1 MSFLKRACMAI
12 TRRISR
18 TIIMF
23 IIFLAIANLIL
34 TGIAI
39 QNATESAKVL
49 ARQKLGSQITLSFD
63 SEAAMKAA
71 REEMKSSENSSDKK
85 GAGLATIT
93 YEAITENM
101 VTQMLENKHITGY
114 NYVVNTNAYA
124 SSFEAITDE
133 TEESIK
139 DAEEKTQEQIDDA
152 KEQASNANNR
162 INKFNKNQA
171 AMGQGRPGGFGG
183 GGQQLNLNINFDIDM
198 ANVVS
203 PDLTVI
209 GVSDYT
215 LDEKFSNS
223 DYVLVQGE
231 GITSTLETTNAVMI
245 EESLA
250 EVNEIKVGDA
260 IKIKASSD
268 GDKIS
273 LTVVGI
279 YKAENLTS
287 SNISGMGVSLD
298 YNRLYVKYDTA
309 LIVAGV
315 LDVLMVECDGAG
327 LEVRLAVHHAAER
340 IAGHEAVSSLILF
353 QGNVADFF
361 IEYLVGKC
369 CAAFRL
375 HFKAVDAAAVALG
388 GYGDFQKA
396 VLCDQHVCHL
406 HGQGHV
412 ADGVACNDVAKVNSG
427 GNNQRVGRID
437 LCICGSCNGDFTCGG
452 LVHIAAVIDCISAV
466 FELDDGNGFTGLC
479 AAHESTCA
487 DDGGAELTCVDCGAE
502 FAADEFAVCDG
513 DAALV
518 VDGIA
523 ALCIIDGSR
532 SAFERAFDNLGLA
545 VGRDAQCNAV
555 ACDGNG
561 CADHDFACI
570 DGDRRAAVDDVVV
583 ADCRDAAA
591 CAGVFNGERTAVD
604 NKAGAGCKRAGA
616 AVEVDGGILC
626 DDPICQKGKCLILFQ
641 GEVRGGIGCV
651 GFFGQDCGAGECKQ
665 YCQSRQE
672 RNYLMLH
679 TDGLSFFLYFG
690 KRKQTLCLYEK
701 RSGCRMRHLL
711 HSQNQEPIIY
721 KSIISC
727 FLQNYYVFSSETV
740 IIILIFFAI
749 PYFVP
754 MLANAIN
761 IWGLG
766 DDDLTEK
773 KKIHTRIRFIPR
785 IFMVYYKNRT
795 GRRRTGFSRIF
806 HCRTRRHFPLP

>member
-71 REEMKSSENSSDKK
+71 REEMRNSEDSEGRK
-85 GAGLATIT
+85 GAGLASIT

-101 VTQMLENKHITGY
+101 VTQILENKHITSY

-152 KEQASNANNR
+152 KQQASSANNK

-171 AMGQGRPGGFGG
+171 AMGQGRPGGLG

-223 DYVLVQGE
+223 DYVLVEGE
-231 GITSTLETTNAVMI
+231 GITSSLETQNAVLI

-250 EVNEIKVGDA
+250 EVNEIKVGDT

-309 LIVAGV
+309 LNIKAKAAEENKDSDAMFRGVTNSSDGIDEVVFKVDDPANVDSVLEFSETTDIDFTKFKLDANTEEYEQMIEPLENVASFATILVAIVAIAGALIIMLILMLWIKERTYETGILLSLGESKFKIV
-315 LDVLMVECDGAG
+315 LQYAIEVLLIAVLAFTLSIFTGNVISEKVGDVLLEKELSTLSEESKNQPNMGGGRFEMEHQNTEVISEIDVSVNIEVIMQLYGVG
-327 LEVRLAVHHAAER
+327 LLIVL
-340 IAGHEAVSSLILF
+340 ISSITPTIL
-353 QGNVADFF
+353 V
-361 IEYLVGKC
+361 
-369 CAAFRL
+369 FR
-375 HFKAVDAAAVALG
+375 
-388 GYGDFQKA
+388 
-396 VLCDQHVCHL
+396 
-406 HGQGHV
+406 
-412 ADGVACNDVAKVNSG
+412 
-427 GNNQRVGRID
+427 
-437 LCICGSCNGDFTCGG
+437 
-452 LVHIAAVIDCISAV
+452 
-466 FELDDGNGFTGLC
+466 
-479 AAHESTCA
+479 
-487 DDGGAELTCVDCGAE
+487 
-502 FAADEFAVCDG
+502 
-513 DAALV
+513 
-518 VDGIA
+518 
-523 ALCIIDGSR
+523 
-532 SAFERAFDNLGLA
+532 
-545 VGRDAQCNAV
+545 
-555 ACDGNG
+555 
-561 CADHDFACI
+561 
-570 DGDRRAAVDDVVV
+570 
-583 ADCRDAAA
+583 
-591 CAGVFNGERTAVD
+591 
-604 NKAGAGCKRAGA
+604 
-616 AVEVDGGILC
+616 
-626 DDPICQKGKCLILFQ
+626 
-641 GEVRGGIGCV
+641 
-651 GFFGQDCGAGECKQ
+651 
-665 YCQSRQE
+665 
-672 RNYLMLH
+672 
-679 TDGLSFFLYFG
+679 
-690 KRKQTLCLYEK
+690 
-701 RSGCRMRHLL
+701 
-711 HSQNQEPIIY
+711 Y
-721 KSIISC
+721 K
-727 FLQNYYVFSSETV
+727 
-740 IIILIFFAI
+740 
-749 PYFVP
+749 P
-754 MLANAIN
+754 
-761 IWGLG
+761 
-766 DDDLTEK
+766 
-773 KKIHTRIRFIPR
+773 KKILSSI
-785 IFMVYYKNRT
+785 
-795 GRRRTGFSRIF
+795 
-806 HCRTRRHFPLP
+806 